1 MKVKR
6 YSFHLRICLQPN
18 HPQIFVWKGNST
30 EKDKKLTSLFAIEGV
45 FFYWYRDSKDITVAE
60 HAGEQL
66 VASDH
71 GGCCMASHY
80 DCCESD
86 GKVESVAKTIALNFS
101 LL

>member
-1 MKVKR
+1 M
-6 YSFHLRICLQPN
+6 
-18 HPQIFVWKGNST
+18 
-30 EKDKKLTSLFAIEGV
+30 TSLFAIEGV
-45 FFYWYRDSKDITVAE
+45 FVYLYRDSKDITVAK

-71 GGCCMASHY
+71 GGCCVAVHY